1 MSSGLCFVQVEE
13 KCVFDLRGLRLDWFR
28 LQTNAASSK
37 YTLNLEGR
45 SDLAILMNTIVFH
58 TKMVDYLDKVLQE
71 TSDLS
76 VFW

>member
-1 MSSGLCFVQVEE
+1 MFSLQVEE
-13 KCVFDLRGLRLDWFR
+13 KCIFDLRGLRLDWFR

-37 YTLNLEGR
+37 YPLNLDGR